1 MREFIFQLPSTT
13 FRFFAILS
21 TIASAIVWVE
31 NSANCQ
37 GINVGYAEGPA
48 IRGTNMAMPLP
59 LGNPGY
65 GRPLQQPRMIH
76 PSASPYLFQS
86 GTANDVIYPG
96 ANTSASFPV
105 TSVVDVPPESVQQL
119 GYSQSPPFAPRGN
132 CNACMSDSCGGCS
145 TGVCGSLGD
154 LMPFH
159 WLQAVGGDEYG
170 VAQNWYSQFG
180 IFAPL
185 IILPD
190 ETGLSFLQA
199 SGTVSEGS
207 VYGANV
213 GFVTRYQDM
222 ASYWFFGS
230 NFWYDY
236 ESTPDQ
242 DLHQVGIGF
251 EALSRFIEVRANG
264 YLPIGT
270 TSRFE
275 SVNPQLQGRNILL
288 GYNNLTLAGAD
299 IEGGV
304 RSFENPNCGS
314 YSAITF
320 TLTRTTS

>member
-119 GYSQSPPFAPRGN
+119 GYSQSQPFAPLGN
-132 CNACMSDSCGGCS
+132 CNACMSDSCGGCP